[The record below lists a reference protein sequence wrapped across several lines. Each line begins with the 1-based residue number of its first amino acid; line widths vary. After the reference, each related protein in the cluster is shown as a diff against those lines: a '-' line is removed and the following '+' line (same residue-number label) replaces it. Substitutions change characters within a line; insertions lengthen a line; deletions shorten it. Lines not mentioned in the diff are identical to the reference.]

1 MKPPKE
7 EELPLLEVAQ
17 RLKVSS
23 RSLWRWSAKGHI
35 PFRWAGSNKLIEI
48 HAAYLFAKARVT
60 RVRLPNMDRMCTT
73 KGCGERHQAKGF
85 CRKCYRLAYP
95 EKSKNRDPND
105 PKRRV
110 FQRTSGMVAPSIADW
125 KYTTATAQRLE
136 IDVTLKLDIEAAAR
150 FTGTT
155 VNDFMQRLFADWKK
169 KHIVTTPEAG
179 VA

>member
-1 MKPPKE
+1 
-7 EELPLLEVAQ
+7 
-17 RLKVSS
+17 
-23 RSLWRWSAKGHI
+23 
-35 PFRWAGSNKLIEI
+35 
-48 HAAYLFAKARVT
+48 
-60 RVRLPNMDRMCTT
+60 
-73 KGCGERHQAKGF
+73 
-85 CRKCYRLAYP
+85 
-95 EKSKNRDPND
+95 
-105 PKRRV
+105 
-110 FQRTSGMVAPSIADW
+110 MVAPSIADW